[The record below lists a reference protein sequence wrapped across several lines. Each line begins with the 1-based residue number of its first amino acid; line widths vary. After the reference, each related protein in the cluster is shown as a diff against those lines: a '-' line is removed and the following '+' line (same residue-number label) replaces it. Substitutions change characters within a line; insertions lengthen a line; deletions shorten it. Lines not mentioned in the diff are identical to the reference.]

1 MPPATTVNPDSDL
14 LTETVFEHFQ
24 GRHPD
29 LPPWLLQ
36 QKRQSWME
44 YRSLPLPN
52 RKMESWRF
60 SNVRGLGVDPFAL
73 ANPINGHSRAA
84 LVARSQDLDSC
95 AGRMVFGNDDLLE
108 NSPLSWEMTEKGVIF
123 EPLQTAFSK
132 HSEILEEFF
141 MAQKSALG
149 SEKFAALHTTLNRN
163 GTLLY
168 VPEKVEIRL
177 PLVSRHW
184 AFGENAAVFP
194 HTLLIARDQA
204 RVVFVDVYSS
214 SETSSRQFAC
224 GVSTVYA
231 GSGAEVEY
239 HHVQNWGE
247 RSLSFNT
254 LTAIAQR
261 NSRIRAFG
269 MNLGS
274 KYSRNEGHS
283 IIEGPAS
290 NAEFYSLTLSHLDQE
305 MDQRTRQTHR
315 APHAR
320 SNLLFKNALL
330 DSSKTIFSGL
340 IKVDKAAQQTDAY
353 QTNRNLLLSPKA
365 EANSMPGLE
374 ILANDVKCS
383 HGATTGQLDDNQL
396 FYFLS
401 RGIGK
406 LAAQKLLVFGFF
418 EEVLEKIDNR
428 ELAEFHR
435 RLVQEKFKRS

>member
-1 MPPATTVNPDSDL
+1 MPPATTVNPGSEI
-14 LTETVFEHFQ
+14 LTESVFEHFQ

-60 SNVRGLGVDPFAL
+60 ANVRSLGADSFRL
-73 ANPINGHSRAA
+73 ANPINGRSRSDLA
-84 LVARSQDLDSC
+84 ARSQDLEAC
-95 AGRMVFGNDDLLE
+95 AGKLVFGNDDLLE
-108 NSPLSWEMTEKGVIF
+108 KSPLSPELTEKGVIF

-132 HSEILEEFF
+132 HSEILEEFY
-141 MAQKSALG
+141 MAQESALG
-149 SEKFAALHTTLNRN
+149 SEKFAALHAALNRN
-163 GTLLY
+163 GALLY

-177 PLVSRHW
+177 PLVSHHW
-184 AFGENAAVFP
+184 ASGENTAVFP
-194 HTLLIARDQA
+194 HTLVIAQDQA
-204 RVVFVDVYSS
+204 RVVFVDVYRSTEAS
-214 SETSSRQFAC
+214 ARQFAC
-224 GVSTVYA
+224 GVSTLYA
-231 GSGAEVEY
+231 GCGAEVEY
-239 HHVQNWGE
+239 HYIQNWSE

-254 LTAIAQR
+254 LTAIAHRDSQ
-261 NSRIRAFG
+261 IRAFG

-274 KYSRNEGHS
+274 KYSRFEGHS
-283 IIEGPAS
+283 IIEGPGS
-290 NAEFYSLTLSHLDQE
+290 NAELYALTLSHLDQE
-305 MDQRTRQTHR
+305 IDQRTRQTHR

-340 IKVDKAAQQTDAY
+340 IKVDKAAQRTDAY

-365 EANSMPGLE
+365 EANSLPGLE

-383 HGATTGQLDDNQL
+383 HGATTGQLDENQL
-396 FYFLS
+396 FYFLA

-406 LAAQKLLVFGFF
+406 RTAQKLLIFGFF
-418 EEVLEKIDNR
+418 EEVLDKIDNR
-428 ELAEFHR
+428 ELAGFHR
-435 RLVQEKFKRS
+435 RLVQDKFQSS

>member
-1 MPPATTVNPDSDL
+1 MSPVTTVNRESEL
-14 LTETVFEHFQ
+14 LTESVFEQFQ

-60 SNVRGLGVDPFAL
+60 SNVRGLGVGPFGL
-73 ANPINGHSRAA
+73 ANAINGRSRAA
-84 LVARSQDLDSC
+84 LAARSQDPGSY
-95 AGRMVFGNDDLLE
+95 AGRLVFGNDDLLE
-108 NSPLSWEMTEKGVIF
+108 KSPLSRELTEKGVIF

-132 HSEILEEFF
+132 HSGILEEFY
-141 MAQKSALG
+141 MAQKSDLG
-149 SEKFAALHTTLNRN
+149 SEKFAALHTALNRN

-168 VPEKVEIRL
+168 VPENVEIRL

-184 AFGENAAVFP
+184 AISENAAVFP
-194 HTLLIARDQA
+194 HTLVIARDRA

-214 SETSSRQFAC
+214 SEASSRQFAC
-224 GVSTVYA
+224 AVSTLYA
-231 GSGAEVEY
+231 GAGAEVEY
-239 HHVQNWGE
+239 HHVQNWSE
-247 RSLSFNT
+247 RSLSLNT
-254 LTAIAQR
+254 LTAIAHR
-261 NSRIRAFG
+261 DSRIRAFG

-274 KYSRNEGHS
+274 KFSRNEGHS
-283 IIEGPAS
+283 IIEGPGC
-290 NAEFYSLTLSHLDQE
+290 NAELYSLTLSHLDQE

-340 IKVDKAAQQTDAY
+340 IKVDKSAQQTDAY

-365 EANSMPGLE
+365 EANSLPGLE

-383 HGATTGQLDDNQL
+383 HGATTGQLDENQL
-396 FYFLS
+396 FYFLA

-406 LAAQKLLVFGFF
+406 RAAQQLLVFGFF
-418 EEVLEKIDNR
+418 EEVLEKIDNP
-428 ELAEFHR
+428 ELAEYHR
-435 RLVQEKFKRS
+435 RLVHEKFRNS